1 MIPHPPAQQDQR
13 GTRRFALRL
22 PVSVKFGETL
32 HETPAHTKDVSARGV
47 FFFVDSPIEEGS
59 RLEFTLTLP
68 PEITLTD
75 SIRVRCQGRVVRVD
89 MPGQNNKVG
98 IAAIIEHYEFLGERE

>member
-1 MIPHPPAQQDQR
+1 MQPQTHDQR

-22 PVSVKFGETL
+22 PVSVRFGE
-32 HETPAHTKDVSARGV
+32 EGGEAVAHTRDVSARGV
-47 FFFVDSPIEEGS
+47 FFLLDAPLAENS

-68 PEITLTD
+68 PEVTLTD

-89 MPGQNNKVG
+89 ARQPNGKVG
-98 IAAIIEHYEFLGERE
+98 IAAVIEHYEFLGERE

>member
-1 MIPHPPAQQDQR
+1 MEPQTSDQR

-22 PVSVKFGETL
+22 PVSVRFGE
-32 HETPAHTKDVSARGV
+32 EGGGEAVAHTRDVSARGV
-47 FFFVDSPIEEGS
+47 FFLLDSPLAEGS

-68 PEITLTD
+68 PEVTLTD

-89 MPGQNNKVG
+89 PKQPNGKVG
-98 IAAIIEHYEFLGERE
+98 IAAVIEHYEFLGERD